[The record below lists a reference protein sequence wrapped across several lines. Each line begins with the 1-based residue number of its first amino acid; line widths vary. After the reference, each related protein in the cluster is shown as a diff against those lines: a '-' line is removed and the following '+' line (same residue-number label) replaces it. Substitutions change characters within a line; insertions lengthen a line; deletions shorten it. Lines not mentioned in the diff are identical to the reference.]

1 MNFKLTDVE
10 AFNAMRL
17 FLEKYYEQTGSDHVG
32 SLLGDMQFIGED
44 RNTADSAAWYDWI
57 NCINQVL
64 EEKNKKP

>member
-32 SLLGDMQFIGED
+32 SLLGDMQFIG
-44 RNTADSAAWYDWI
+44 
-57 NCINQVL
+57 
-64 EEKNKKP
+64 